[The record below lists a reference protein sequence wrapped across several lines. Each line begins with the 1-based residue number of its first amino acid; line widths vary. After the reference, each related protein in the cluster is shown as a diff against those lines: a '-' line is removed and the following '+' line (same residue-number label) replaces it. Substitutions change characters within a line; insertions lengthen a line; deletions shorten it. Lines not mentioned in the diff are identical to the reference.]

1 MMNRTSIVC
10 SNERQQQESPTYCSN
25 ICRGTPEKPWVNLSG
40 ERFGAFNLIC
50 DRYELCNNTF
60 CVDCASKNELRKTCE
75 KCSKKGCNKRGRR
88 YDEYMFCTACNDCG
102 YNNESEDE
110 SSDESE
116 DESEG
121 E

>member
-1 MMNRTSIVC
+1 M
-10 SNERQQQESPTYCSN
+10 YCNN

-40 ERFGAFNLIC
+40 ERFGTFNLIC

-60 CVDCASKNELRKTCE
+60 CVDCASMNELRKPCE
-75 KCSKKGCNKRGRR
+75 KCSKKGCNKRSRW

-102 YNNESEDE
+102 YNNESESE

-116 DESEG
+116 NESEDESG
-121 E
+121 